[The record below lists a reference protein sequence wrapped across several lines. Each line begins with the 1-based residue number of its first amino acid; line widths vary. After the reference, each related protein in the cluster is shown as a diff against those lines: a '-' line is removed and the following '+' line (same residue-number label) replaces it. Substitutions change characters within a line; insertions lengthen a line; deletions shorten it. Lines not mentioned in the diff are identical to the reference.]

1 MGNIVGEKFE
11 GYVFNQIEARQT
23 AYGSGYLEGT
33 QRTTNQQLLMNN
45 KNAWIKMASSVSV
58 QGDSTPSILNSKNVL
73 NPISKGEKRLKDI
86 GITDTYNFLGDK
98 LAKKTVLFNS
108 LSEVSPTGYDKEGL
122 ETSPGSYNFRS
133 GVSKLNTLWN
143 SGNSYGLG
151 GSDQG
156 ISPAPGIKSLNVDSL
171 NRGSI
176 RKATIEIKCYNKFQF
191 ELLELVYIRLGYT
204 MMLEWGFDKYTTNG
218 ENIKETGNTI
228 IEDVWFNTKGSIDQ
242 LGMLN
247 IIEEY
252 RERYSGCY
260 DGFYGKVSN
269 FSWKFNTDGTYDIS
283 LDLMSVGDVIESLLV
298 GTKATSLSLKEINK
312 ISGSD
317 AFPEGLGDS
326 PIVTNAGDT
335 SLSQDMF
342 TDILSQ
348 NWGEKGGDYISPSK
362 VMNSHKQTGVKDADS
377 LNKYDYYMSFGALI
391 DKIDRFC
398 VPRIEVDGGGEKQY
412 GMIQFDDDI
421 SSNICSIFP
430 NQMSLDPRVC
440 LIQPVFDVSTKVDP
454 NNKDKSHVYADPGW
468 EYFKE
473 FRDAKE
479 SKGAN
484 VIFGKIMNIYLNYDF
499 ISKLLDK
506 NINQKNNPNQLTIY
520 KFLAQVCEGINEAL
534 GGINNL
540 EVVIRDDNKITIL
553 EQNPIPGLEIV
564 YPTRLISPP
573 SFEMYGISKEGQS
586 NFVKDFSFDTQIT
599 PELATSISIGAT
611 ANNVKSK
618 NYDGTAF
625 SKWNE
630 GLFDRF
636 VKTFIDPID
645 EAFKLTQRTL
655 TQQANELGIQPNFY
669 ITSQEAVILYN
680 VFKDKGVES
689 EFKDNFEDA
698 ALLFKARTRQNFYIA
713 ASATD
718 YIVEGAVDLYQNAAN
733 FFRKNDNQ
741 VDTSGDDVGNLSDSG
756 VFKENYLKD
765 LSINYETTALGVNL
779 QGKKS
784 VPANTVYDEPSERLS
799 WEEYI
804 LVVTNAKKAALLK
817 GKEPLSSDE
826 LAAKYSSNFIFY
838 MTRVFGGKFK
848 PPAWSTSKGAG
859 STTAKEA
866 SYWNYLPNVIKSGKN
881 SFSAYVDT
889 VNNIHF
895 EALGTPSNTI
905 GFIPVNLG
913 FDCEGISGIKIYNQI
928 VVRQGFLPK
937 QYPDSLKFL
946 ISKVAHRVED
956 NTWLT
961 SLETI
966 STPKTKLVPNT
977 ITFQNLSSAASDVEQ
992 GRNIKPEYF
1001 GPAPNAKRVR
1011 EYLATVP
1018 QFSEKKQ
1025 GDSGNGEG
1033 STRGIDPKTLE
1044 ERGELSSGGD
1054 ITSTAADQVIAVFK
1068 TVHLQDPKINL
1079 RITAGND
1086 LYHHNIKKTYTS
1098 RHEIGKG
1105 VDFIVVGGDKEQLA
1119 LVKNVLNSFVVGA
1132 NNWYYLDEYA
1142 NQTKKATGNHF
1153 HMSSPTAE
1161 RTIKGSD
1168 PSVNNE
1174 VILAKKLFA
1183 ENKIKSL
1190 P

>member
-1 MGNIVGEKFE
+1 MGNLVGEKFE
-11 GYVFNQIEARQT
+11 GYVFNQIDARQT
-23 AYGSGYLEGT
+23 AYGSGYLDGAQKT
-33 QRTTNQQLLMNN
+33 INQQLLINN
-45 KNAWIKMASSVSV
+45 KNSWIKMASSVSV
-58 QGDSTPSILNSKNVL
+58 QGDSTPQIFNSDNVL
-73 NPISKGEKRLKDI
+73 NPISKGEKRLRDI
-86 GITDTYNFLGDK
+86 GITDTYNFLGDQ
-98 LAKKTVLFNS
+98 LAKKTVLFNT

-122 ETSPGSYNFRS
+122 ETSPGSYNFRA

-151 GSDQG
+151 GTDKG

-283 LDLMSVGDVIESLLV
+283 LDLMTVGDVIESLLIA
-298 GTKATSLSLKEINK
+298 TKTTSLNLIQLNA
-312 ISGSD
+312 ITGSSN
-317 AFPEGLGDS
+317 FPTGLNDS

-335 SLSQDMF
+335 SISQDMF

-348 NWGEKGGDYISPSK
+348 DWGKKGGDYISPSK
-362 VMNSHKQTGVKDADS
+362 VMNSHKQTEATNADS
-377 LNKYDYYMSFGALI
+377 LTKYDYYMSFGALI

-398 VPRIEVDGGGEKQY
+398 VPRMELDGGDKQY
-412 GMIQFDDDI
+412 SMIQFDDDI
-421 SSNICSIFP
+421 SSNVCSIFP

-440 LIQPVFDVSTKVDP
+440 LIQPVFDVNTKIDSK
-454 NNKDKSHVYADPGW
+454 NNQATQVFADPGW

-473 FRDAKE
+473 FRDAKQA
-479 SKGAN
+479 KGAN
-484 VIFGKIMNIYLNYDF
+484 VIFGKIMNVYLNYDF
-499 ISKLLDK
+499 ISKLLSK
-506 NINQKNNPNQLTIY
+506 NSNQKNSKNQLTIY
-520 KFLAQVCEGINEAL
+520 KFLTQVCEGINLSL

-540 EVVIRDDNKITIL
+540 EVVIKDDNKITIL
-553 EQNPIPGLEIV
+553 EQNPIPGIELL
-564 YPTRLISPP
+564 YPDKLISPP
-573 SFEMYGISKEGQS
+573 SFEMYGISEEGQS

-611 ANNVKSK
+611 ANNIASK
-618 NYDGTAF
+618 NYDATAF

-636 VKTFIDPID
+636 AKKFIDPID
-645 EAFKLTQRTL
+645 EAFKLKQRAL
-655 TQQANELGIQPNFY
+655 VEQANELGIEPNNY
-669 ITSQEAVILYN
+669 INVEEAVELYN
-680 VFKDKGVES
+680 AFNERGVES
-689 EFKDNFEDA
+689 ATFDAIEDG
-698 ALLFKARTRQNFYIA
+698 ALMIRYKATQKLYVVSRV
-713 ASATD
+713 SD
-718 YIVEGAVDLYQNAAN
+718 YLIEGTYDIFQGGINY
-733 FFRKNDNQ
+733 FRSNENQ
-741 VDTSGDDVGNLSDSG
+741 VDTSGDDVGNIADADL
-756 VFKENYLKD
+756 FKENFAAS
-765 LSINYETTALGVNL
+765 LSKNYETSALGVSL
-779 QGKKS
+779 KGKKS
-784 VPANTVYDEPSERLS
+784 VPKNIAYGLDSSRLS

-804 LVVTNAKKAALLK
+804 FEVTNFKKDELLK
-817 GKEPLSSDE
+817 EIIPLDSKD
-826 LAAKYSSNFIFY
+826 LAAKYSSNYIFY
-838 MTRVFGGKFK
+838 MTRIFGGKFI
-848 PPAWSTSKGAG
+848 PPNVATEVNAG
-859 STTAKEA
+859 MTDADEA
-866 SYWNYLPNVIKSGKN
+866 SYWNYLPQVIKSGKN
-881 SFSAYVDT
+881 AFSAYTDT
-889 VNNIHF
+889 INNIHF
-895 EALGTPSNTI
+895 EKLGTPSNTI

-913 FDCEGISGIKIYNQI
+913 FTCEGISGIKIYNQI

-1011 EYLATVP
+1011 EYLATVT
-1018 QFSEKKQ
+1018 QFSESKQ
-1025 GDSGNGEG
+1025 GKDGNNG
-1033 STRGIDPKTLE
+1033 STTGINPKTE
-1044 ERGELSSGGD
+1044 ELRGELSSGGD
-1054 ITSTAADQVIAVFK
+1054 IKSTAADQVIAVFK
-1068 TVHLQDPKINL
+1068 AIRAQSKTIFL

-1086 LYHHNIKKTYTS
+1086 LYHQNIDKTYTS
-1098 RHEIGKG
+1098 RHESGFA
-1105 VDFIVVGGDKEQLA
+1105 VDFVVVGANKADLK
-1119 LVKNVLNSFVVGA
+1119 LVKNVLNSFIVGSK
-1132 NNWYYLDEYA
+1132 NWYYLDEYA

-1161 RTIKGSD
+1161 RKFKGTEDS
-1168 PSVNNE
+1168 E
-1174 VILAKKLFA
+1174 ETLEAKRLLA
-1183 ENKIKSL
+1183 ENKIKKL